1 MGVDDGDDVGVEEGV
16 DVGFEE
22 GKEEVAGGVDEGC
35 VYKARTA

>member
-1 MGVDDGDDVGVEEGV
+1 MCVDEGEELGFDGDDVGV
-16 DVGFEE
+16 EE